1 MIRTFA
7 IVIAAFGAL
16 ASGCAPQAGPAA
28 AQNTG
33 RQCFL
38 ARDVNSFGAVSD
50 EVVDVTV
57 GAGRY
62 FRLQL
67 SGGCPNI
74 DWSRRIALRTT
85 TGTSSICQGLD
96 AEVISLDSP
105 FPQRCLVENVTP
117 ISKAQWLATRHR

>member
-1 MIRTFA
+1 VIRTFA
-7 IVIAAFGAL
+7 IVIAAAGVL

-28 AQNTG
+28 ARAAG
-33 RQCFL
+33 GQCFL

-50 EVVDVTV
+50 DVVDVTV

-67 SGGCPNI
+67 SGGCSNL
-74 DWSRRIALRTT
+74 DWSRRIALKTT
-85 TGTSSICQGLD
+85 AGTSWICEGLD
-96 AEVISLDSP
+96 AEVISLDAP

-117 ISKAQWLATRHR
+117 LSKAQWLATRHR